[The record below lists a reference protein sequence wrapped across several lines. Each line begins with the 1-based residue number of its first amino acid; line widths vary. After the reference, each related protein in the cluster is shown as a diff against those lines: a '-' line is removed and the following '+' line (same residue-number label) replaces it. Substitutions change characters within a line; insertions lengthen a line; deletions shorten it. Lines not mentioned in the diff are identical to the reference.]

1 MIKIGEVPETGI
13 AEKIGEKKMDSKKK
27 TPQIT
32 VESPVFA
39 PSWQAAAPSGDQFR
53 VPLTHRLFCNV

>member
-39 PSWQAAAPSGDQFR
+39 PSWQAAAPSGDI
-53 VPLTHRLFCNV
+53 V